1 MDSSTT
7 VARHAPPPP
16 RRQGPRDA
24 PRNAKRRGADA
35 TWSAAPTAAAHTT
48 RAKVLTIMPPP
59 PTPPAA
65 AKEHK
70 LPLEMEEPPP
80 KSCRPLL
87 RQRCLLAVPRRS
99 GPPPAS
105 GCCRGMARA
114 LVLVW
119 AATVSVS
126 GLVLPRPAV
135 RSWRAGVALGAT
147 QLEAFLEGRPGAARF
162 YECVGEGCLTER
174 PNPKPEAQELEE
186 QTQISLLVDYL
197 HSELMKLSPM
207 ADYEPEDAPL
217 GDTMDDF
224 IDEGRKMLSISQSR
238 VCYGEDEQSVSDGVW
253 EALGEL
259 FAEEEPNT
267 GLLVALPE
275 FVGDASTFVRDEVVK
290 PLEMMGFG
298 DRIETSSYRVAG
310 GAPCPA
316 FRLLVSPEPAPDNEG
331 LPSNNDPMS
340 LFQ

>member
-1 MDSSTT
+1 
-7 VARHAPPPP
+7 
-16 RRQGPRDA
+16 
-24 PRNAKRRGADA
+24 
-35 TWSAAPTAAAHTT
+35 
-48 RAKVLTIMPPP
+48 
-59 PTPPAA
+59 
-65 AKEHK
+65 
-70 LPLEMEEPPP
+70 
-80 KSCRPLL
+80 
-87 RQRCLLAVPRRS
+87 
-99 GPPPAS
+99 
-105 GCCRGMARA
+105 MARA

-174 PNPKPEAQELEE
+174 PNPKPEALELEE

-275 FVGDASTFVRDEVVK
+275 FVGDASIFVRDEVVK

-316 FRLLVSPEPAPDNEG
+316 FRILVSPEPAPDKDNEG